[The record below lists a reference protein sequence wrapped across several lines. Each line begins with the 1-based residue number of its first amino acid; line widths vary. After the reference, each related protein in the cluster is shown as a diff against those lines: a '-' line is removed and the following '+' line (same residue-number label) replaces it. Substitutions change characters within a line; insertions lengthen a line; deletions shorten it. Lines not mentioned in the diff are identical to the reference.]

1 MENNQSTIFQGLVV
15 TPTLK
20 TKMQSVAFW
29 GKICAITA
37 FVAQLVQLLVAVKN
51 NVLVQQL
58 IGAGITVFLNI
69 LLLNF
74 ALKLNSAIET
84 NDEGLLTESFSNLR
98 RYYLVTL
105 ILMVIV
111 IVIAILGLIILGL
124 ISGSAR

>member
-1 MENNQSTIFQGLVV
+1 MQNNQSIIFQGLVV

-29 GKICAITA
+29 AKICAITA
-37 FVAQLVQLLVAVKN
+37 FVTQLVQLLVAVKN
-51 NVLVQQL
+51 NTLLQQF
-58 IGAGITVFLNI
+58 IGAAITVFLNI

-74 ALKLNSAIET
+74 ALKLNSALET

-105 ILMVIV
+105 ILMCIV
-111 IVIAILGLIILGL
+111 IVFVILGLLIVGL